1 MKTIYLSSKSFH
13 YESLSELEEEFSK
26 RNISL
31 GDRCTLGNGC
41 KLGYEC
47 KLGYGCE
54 LGDGCTLG
62 DGCKLGDWCKLTEI
76 PFYALGLYKYH
87 VSAHYNRGVP
97 YIQLGCFLRTL
108 KEWEDNFWNN
118 TKEFPDNGSEKSEA
132 RKFAFDI
139 AKQTLN
145 KKS

>member
-1 MKTIYLSSKSFH
+1 MKTIYLSSSKSFQ

-31 GDRCTLGNGC
+31 GYECKLGDGCKLGDRCTLGNWC

-47 KLGYGCE
+47 KL
-54 LGDGCTLG
+54 
-62 DGCKLGDWCKLTEI
+62 TET